1 MSTLSEQIHAVL
13 TLDPAAPAIEFE
25 KQWTSWGE
33 LAAIMAE
40 IGTLLDAAGL
50 PAGSRVGV
58 MMRNHVL
65 AAATLLEIV
74 ASDRCIMTLNAQL
87 PDERL
92 AGDIAEQKVA
102 VVIGLARD
110 WAREPVRAAVA
121 ASGAV
126 GIVLGGESGKKAA
139 LVEGLEKVTGSDL
152 NCSAPGIAIE
162 MLSSGTTG
170 TPKRVPLKLT
180 SFAQGIEEAGVFE
193 GRGPGEPPR
202 LRRGV
207 LLVCGPFTHLSGVF
221 NVVNCVASGR
231 QFCLL
236 ERFSVEE
243 WVSAVKRH
251 QLKVA
256 WAPPSGLRMIVDAGV
271 PKEDLATLLTL
282 RTGTAPVD
290 PKLADDLYERYG
302 LPLLQNYGAT
312 EFAGGVAGWT
322 LADFKE
328 FHTQKKGAVGK
339 LNRGITARI
348 VDPESG
354 AEQAFGEVGLLE
366 LRSAQLGDASA
377 WVRTSDLAVLDADNF
392 LWIKGRHDNAII
404 RGGFK
409 VQPDDVVRA
418 METHPAI
425 LEASVVGLPDER
437 LGQVPAAAYVLRRNA
452 KQPGDEELSAFLK
465 ERLLAYQVPVRF
477 LFLEELPRTASMKV
491 SQPDLK
497 ALFKVSACNQA
508 T

>member
-1 MSTLSEQIHAVL
+1 MSTLAEQIHAVL
-13 TLDPAAPAIEFE
+13 ALDPAAPAIEFE
-25 KQWTSWGE
+25 EKWTSWGD
-33 LAAIMAE
+33 LAATMAE
-40 IGTLLDAAGL
+40 VDSLLEGAGL
-50 PAGSRVGV
+50 PAGTRVGV

-65 AAATLLEIV
+65 NAAALLAV
-74 ASDRCIMTLNAQL
+74 VSSDRCIVTLNAQL

-92 AGDIAEQKVA
+92 ASDIAMQKA
-102 VVIGLARD
+102 PVVIGLARD

-126 GIVLGGESGKKAA
+126 GIVLGGEGGRVA
-139 LVEGLEKVTGSDL
+139 LVEGLETVTGSDL
-152 NCSAPGIAIE
+152 NTASPGIAIE

-170 TPKRVPLKLT
+170 APKRVPLKAS
-180 SFAQGIEEAGVFE
+180 SFAQGIDEAGVFE

-231 QFCLL
+231 QMCLL
-236 ERFSVEE
+236 ERFTVDQ
-243 WVSAVKRH
+243 WVGAVRRH
-251 QLKVA
+251 KLKVA

-290 PKLADDLYERYG
+290 PKLAEDLYDRYE

-322 LADFKE
+322 LAEYKE
-328 FHTQKKGAVGK
+328 RFAQKKGAVGK
-339 LNRGITARI
+339 LNRGVSARI
-348 VDPESG
+348 VDPETG
-354 AEQAFGEVGLLE
+354 GELPFGEVGLLE

-377 WVRTSDLAVLDADNF
+377 WVRTSDLAVLDADDF

-418 METHPAI
+418 LEAHPAI

-437 LGQVPAAAYVLRRNA
+437 LGQVPAAAYVLRRDA
-452 KQPGDEELSAFLK
+452 QQPSDAELQAFLK

-477 LFLEELPRTASMKV
+477 LCLAELPRTPSMKV
-491 SQPDLK
+491 SQPELK
-497 ALFKVSACNQA
+497 LLLADAS
-508 T
+508 

>member
-1 MSTLSEQIHAVL
+1 MSTLSAQIHAVL
-13 TLDPAAPAIEFE
+13 ALDPAAPAIEFE
-25 KQWTSWGE
+25 QQWTTWGE
-33 LAAIMAE
+33 LAEVMRE
-40 IGTLLDAAGL
+40 IDALLGAAGL
-50 PAGSRVGV
+50 PAGTRVGV
-58 MMRNHVL
+58 LMRNHVL
-65 AAATLLEIV
+65 SAAALLEIV
-74 ASDRCIMTLNAQL
+74 ASDRCIVTLNAQL

-92 AGDIAEQKVA
+92 ADDIAAQKVP

-110 WAREPVRAAVA
+110 WVRETVRDAVA
-121 ASGAV
+121 ASGAL
-126 GIVLGGESGKKAA
+126 GIVLGGADGNRVA
-139 LVEGLEKVTGSDL
+139 LVAGLENVTGNDL
-152 NCSAPGIAIE
+152 NRAAPGIAIE

-170 TPKRVPLKLT
+170 TPKRVPLKAT
-180 SFAQGIEEAGVFE
+180 SFAQGIDEAGVFE

-236 ERFSVEE
+236 ERFTVEE

-256 WAPPSGLRMIVDAGV
+256 WAPPSGLRMIVDADV

-290 PKLADDLYERYG
+290 PKLADELYERYG

-328 FHTQKKGAVGK
+328 YHQQKKGAVGK
-339 LNRGITARI
+339 LNRGISARI
-348 VDPESG
+348 VDLESG
-354 AEQAFGEVGLLE
+354 AELPFGETGLLE

-409 VQPDDVVRA
+409 IQPDDVVRV

-437 LGQVPAAAYVLRRNA
+437 LGQVPAAAYVLKRGA
-452 KQPGDEELSAFLK
+452 SQPGDEDLAAYLK

-477 LFLEELPRTASMKV
+477 LRLAELPRTASMKV

-497 ALFKVSACNQA
+497 GLFGVAA
-508 T
+508 

>member
-1 MSTLSEQIHAVL
+1 MSTLSDQIHAVL
-13 TLDPAAPAIEFE
+13 ALDPAAPAIEFE
-25 KQWTSWGE
+25 KKWTTWGE
-33 LAAIMAE
+33 LAMIMSEVDA
-40 IGTLLDAAGL
+40 LLEAADL
-50 PAGSRVGV
+50 PAGTRVGV

-65 AAATLLEIV
+65 TAATLLEIV
-74 ASDRCIMTLNAQL
+74 ASDRCIVTLNAQL
-87 PDERL
+87 PDDRL
-92 AGDIAEQKVA
+92 AADISAQKA
-102 VVIGLARD
+102 PVVIGLACD

-121 ASGAV
+121 ASGGL
-126 GIVLGGESGKKAA
+126 GIVLGEAGGRNAA
-139 LVEGLEKVTGSDL
+139 FVAGLEKATGSDL
-152 NCSAPGIAIE
+152 DRTAPGIAIE

-170 TPKRVPLKLT
+170 TPKRVPLKAT
-180 SFAQGIEEAGVFE
+180 SFAQGIDEAGVFE

-207 LLVCGPFTHLSGVF
+207 MLVCGPFTHLSGVF

-236 ERFSVEE
+236 ERFTVED

-271 PKEDLATLLTL
+271 PKEDLASLLTL

-290 PKLADDLYERYG
+290 PRLADDLYERYG

-312 EFAGGVAGWT
+312 EFAGSVAGWT

-328 FHTQKKGAVGK
+328 FHAQKKGAVGK

-354 AEQAFGEVGLLE
+354 AELAFGEVGLLV

-377 WVRTSDLAVLDADNF
+377 WVRTSDLAVLDAENF

-418 METHPAI
+418 MESHPAI

-437 LGQVPAAAYVLRRNA
+437 LGQVPAAAYVLRRDA
-452 KQPGDEELSAFLK
+452 QQPSDEALAAFLK

-477 LFLEELPRTASMKV
+477 LCLAELPRTPSMKV

-497 ALFKVSACNQA
+497 ALFEVAA
-508 T
+508 